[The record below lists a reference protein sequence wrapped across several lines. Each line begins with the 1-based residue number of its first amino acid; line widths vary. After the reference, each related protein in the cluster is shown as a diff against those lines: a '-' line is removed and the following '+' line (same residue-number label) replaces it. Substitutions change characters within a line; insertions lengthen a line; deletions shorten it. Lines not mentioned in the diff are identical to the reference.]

1 MKFLSIVI
9 LIIYMSNNAFSLN
22 SADSTNWQLKPSFKY
37 DLLCFVNIL
46 TGDEF
51 YLTYYKS
58 EYDKFKDQLTPEVID
73 ALKSIKKKIKDD
85 EGTIISAWLCLYFSA
100 TEDETIEEMSATLD
114 NPQVMKSNFEKTPYY
129 SDKSWM
135 LFQSVIPEL
144 KTIMDFLKKKGFAG
158 YWEDNILPKV
168 QEKISEFKSEVSNYN
183 VIGIVEEHLGFKLA
197 SDRITV
203 YMLFYSQPHGIKITG
218 TRFLTD
224 IAWPFSILIR
234 TASHE
239 MMHPPFDLKNDTVF
253 IETLSNLKQDKFM
266 MDKVLNHN
274 PSFGY
279 NSFEGF
285 VEEDCVQALD
295 QIINEKLGIA
305 RDPRQRWK
313 ENDDGMHVLA
323 VALYNIM
330 KEEDYNEEKMIY
342 RDFIIMNIENGKLL
356 NGNIEKIYNVFYN
369 PSDR

>member
-1 MKFLSIVI
+1 M
-9 LIIYMSNNAFSLN
+9 YNNSFSFN
-22 SADSTNWQLKPSFKY
+22 AADSTDWQLKPSFKY

-58 EYDKFKDQLTPEVID
+58 EYDKYRDQLTPEVKD
-73 ALKSIKKKIKDD
+73 ALKSLKKKIKDD
-85 EGTIISAWLCLYFSA
+85 EGTIISAWLCLYFSSV
-100 TEDETIEEMSATLD
+100 EDETIEEMNATLD
-114 NPQVMKSNFEKTPYY
+114 NPGTLKSNFEKTPYY
-129 SDKSWM
+129 SDKSWQ
-135 LFQSVIPEL
+135 LFLSVNSEL
-144 KTIMDFLKKKGFAG
+144 KTILGFLKEKKFAD
-158 YWEDNILPKV
+158 YWRENILPKV
-168 QEKISEFKSEVSNYN
+168 ELKIAQFKSEVSKYN
-183 VIGIVEEHLGFKLA
+183 IIGIVEEHLGYKLE

-203 YMLFYSQPHGIKITG
+203 YLLFYSQPHGIKITG

-239 MMHPPFDLKNDTVF
+239 MMHPPYDMKNDTLL
-253 IETLSNLKQDKFM
+253 IETMLKLKKEEFL

-285 VEEDCVQALD
+285 AEEDCVQALD

-305 RDPRQRWK
+305 KDSRKRWK

-323 VALYNIM
+323 IALYNIM
-330 KEEDYNEEKMIY
+330 KEENYNDEKMVY
-342 RDFIIMNIENGKLL
+342 RDFLIRNIENGRLL
-356 NGNIEKIYNVFYN
+356 NGNIEKIYNQFYN
-369 PSDR
+369 PSDGK

>member
-1 MKFLSIVI
+1 MYNS
-9 LIIYMSNNAFSLN
+9 SFSLN
-22 SADSTNWQLKPSFKY
+22 AADSTDWQLKPSFKY

-58 EYDKFKDQLTPEVID
+58 EYDRFKDQLTPEVKD
-73 ALKSIKKKIKDD
+73 ALKSLKKKIKDD
-85 EGTIISAWLCLYFSA
+85 EGTIISAWLCLYFSSA
-100 TEDETIEEMSATLD
+100 EDETIDEMTLTLD
-114 NPQVMKSNFEKTPYY
+114 NPQTMKSNFEKTPYY
-129 SDKSWM
+129 SDKSWQM
-135 LFQSVIPEL
+135 FLSVIPEL
-144 KTIMDFLKKKGFAG
+144 KTILDFLKDIGFPD
-158 YWEDNILPKV
+158 YWEGNILPKV
-168 QEKISEFKSEVSNYN
+168 QSKISEFKSDVSKYN
-183 VIGIVEEHLGFKLA
+183 VIGITEEHLGFKLE
-197 SDRITV
+197 SNRITV

-239 MMHPPFDLKNDTVF
+239 MMHPPFDLKNDSVL
-253 IETLSNLKQDKFM
+253 IGTLSKLKNETFL

-285 VEEDCVQALD
+285 VEEDCVQSLD
-295 QIINEKLGIA
+295 QIINEKLGIS
-305 RDPRQRWK
+305 RDPRKRWE

-323 VALYNIM
+323 IALYNIM
-330 KEEDYNEEKMIY
+330 KEENYNEEKMIY
-342 RDFIIMNIENGKLL
+342 RDFIIRNIENGKLL
-356 NGNIEKIYNVFYN
+356 NGNIEKIYNNFYR